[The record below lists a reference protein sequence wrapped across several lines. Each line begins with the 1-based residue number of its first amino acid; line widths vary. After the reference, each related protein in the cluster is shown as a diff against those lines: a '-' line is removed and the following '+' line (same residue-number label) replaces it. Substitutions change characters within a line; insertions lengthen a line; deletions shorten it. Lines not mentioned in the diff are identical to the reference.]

1 MEPKKMMGFE
11 APGDQRVPVSV
22 RDWTAMKLAAW
33 KARFAFENI
42 ALKAIATIGRCR
54 HEKNCPGATEETAPC
69 FAGCPDRE
77 MRMDALVILNNARVF
92 TPVNANQ
99 PYEPYFA
106 PSREKYS
113 ETLSQLGAA
122 EVERD
127 ALRGMLRSMGVEP
140 PAPPENK
147 EPARLEQKKNVEWST
162 EEDLEEEETPP
173 TEEGT
178 EEDNEIRP

>member
-1 MEPKKMMGFE
+1 MESKKMMGFE
-11 APGDQRVPVSV
+11 TPNDQRVPVSV
-22 RDWTAMKLAAW
+22 RDWTAMKLAMW

-42 ALKAIATIGRCR
+42 ALKAVATIGRCR
-54 HEKNCPGATEETAPC
+54 HEKDCPGATEETAPC

-92 TPVNANQ
+92 SPVNANQ

-147 EPARLEQKKNVEWST
+147 EPALLERKPAKQFT
-162 EEDLEEEETPP
+162 EEDLEEETPP
-173 TEEGT
+173 TEEST
-178 EEDNEIRP
+178 EEVLGQ

>member
-1 MEPKKMMGFE
+1 
-11 APGDQRVPVSV
+11 
-22 RDWTAMKLAAW
+22 
-33 KARFAFENI
+33 
-42 ALKAIATIGRCR
+42 
-54 HEKNCPGATEETAPC
+54 
-69 FAGCPDRE
+69 

-92 TPVNANQ
+92 SPVNANQ

-140 PAPPENK
+140 PAPPENA
-147 EPARLEQKKNVEWST
+147 EPARLEQKPAQQFM
-162 EEDLEEEETPP
+162 EEETPP
-173 TEEGT
+173 TEEESEAEEGT
-178 EEDNEIRP
+178 EDEIRA